1 MSGLIK
7 TFEDL
12 PGWTFEME
20 EVSAGCY
27 LVKGSDK
34 YGRSI
39 EVDGYDPDAMLE
51 ECRRYAAEV
60 LGGPRL

>member
-1 MSGLIK
+1 MSGLIRN
-7 TFEDL
+7 FEDL
-12 PGWTFEME
+12 PGWTFEIK
-20 EVSAGCY
+20 EVSAGVF

-39 EVDGYDPDAMLE
+39 EVTGIDPDAMLE
-51 ECRRYAAEV
+51 ECRRYAAKL